1 MKAQWWSRISWRA
14 LKLRWVNLASLK
26 YILSTFC
33 FSEFPCRGGSDKKIQ
48 NDLCRFYRSY
58 YYLELWSVFAETLI
72 ACFGYIPICVE
83 EGFACSNICVVWQYI
98 PRSLLKY
105 FFWFTADISS
115 DYKKTWYARYPNRL
129 ADSIIFIHQ
138 RRNADAGILM
148 RTGAKICP
156 KQLTWVT
163 PIPPKSSSML
173 EKFKFV

>member
-115 DYKKTWYARYPNRL
+115 DYKKTWYARYHNPIGWFNNFYSSAKKCRCRYPDENRREDL
-129 ADSIIFIHQ
+129 SKTVNLGNTD
-138 RRNADAGILM
+138 
-148 RTGAKICP
+148 TP
-156 KQLTWVT
+156 KEFFYVRE
-163 PIPPKSSSML
+163 I
-173 EKFKFV
+173 